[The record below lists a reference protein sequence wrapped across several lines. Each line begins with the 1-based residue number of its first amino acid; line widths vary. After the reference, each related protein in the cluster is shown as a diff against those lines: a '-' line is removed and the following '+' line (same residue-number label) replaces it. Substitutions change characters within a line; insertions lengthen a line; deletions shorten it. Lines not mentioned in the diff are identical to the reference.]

1 MGSLIDTELLNTL
14 RFYYQVMKNS
24 LLNVLPLS
32 LLLSAS
38 LGASAFADDAAPAA
52 TDSTGTTAAA
62 PGDSAGKQMIKGGVR
77 GAALRTE
84 DGLVKIGQSSRQ
96 VRLSAM
102 DLMSE
107 VTRKDMVHVSSP
119 NVLPNGVVINPV
131 PSPSGMIPMGNLP
144 ARKKRV
150 DFFMQQIGQSLA
162 LLQNEVDALIIPE
175 DKAAQLSDKWSQVR
189 GQMQVVQTS
198 YASLKDLTAGD
209 KYDNKQIG
217 KNALNIYE
225 TMDRIQK
232 AVKQI
237 QKSLKSK

>member
-1 MGSLIDTELLNTL
+1 
-14 RFYYQVMKNS
+14 MKNS
-24 LLNVLPLS
+24 LLNILFLSTLLTLS
-32 LLLSAS
+32 LGLSAV
-38 LGASAFADDAAPAA
+38 ADEAAPASADTAAA
-52 TDSTGTTAAA
+52 TTTAAPA
-62 PGDSAGKQMIKGGVR
+62 DSADKQMIKGGVR
-77 GAALRTE
+77 GAALRTQ
-84 DGLVKIGQSSRQ
+84 DGLVKISQSSRQ
-96 VRLSAM
+96 VRLSSM

-150 DFFMQQIGQSLA
+150 DFFMQKIGESLS

-175 DKAAQLSDKWSQVR
+175 DQGPQLSEKWTQVR
-189 GQMQVVQTS
+189 QQLQVVQTS

-209 KYDNKQIG
+209 TYDNKQIG

-237 QKSLKSK
+237 QKSLKS